1 MNTQNFIKSIIYIP
15 LDKSQYFQEK
25 YDKRQIV
32 LHHTV
37 SNGNAKNVIN
47 WWKTDKKRIAT
58 AFVIDGEGIIHQAFN
73 SAYWGHHLG
82 TKEVNNTIL
91 NKQSIGI
98 EICSWGPLTKKGDKF
113 FSFTGKE
120 IPLQEVIFY
129 KDKFRGNHY
138 YHKYNDKQL
147 ETLKNLIIYLSEKYK
162 IPAHY
167 KSDMWDI
174 SRSAVSGSP
183 GIYTH
188 VSFRKDKSDCHP
200 QLELIKLLKDL

>member
-1 MNTQNFIKSIIYIP
+1 MKTNILDSIIYQP

-37 SNGNAKNVIN
+37 SSGNAKNVLN

-58 AFVIDGEGIIHQAFN
+58 AFVIDDKGMIYQAFN

-91 NKQSIGI
+91 NKQSIAI

-120 IPLQEVIFY
+120 IPLQEVVFF

-162 IPAHY
+162 IPTHY
-167 KSDMWDI
+167 NYDMWDI
-174 SRSAVSGSP
+174 SRSALEGSP

-188 VSFRKDKSDCHP
+188 VSYRKDKSDCHP
-200 QLELIKLLKDL
+200 QKELEVILKCL